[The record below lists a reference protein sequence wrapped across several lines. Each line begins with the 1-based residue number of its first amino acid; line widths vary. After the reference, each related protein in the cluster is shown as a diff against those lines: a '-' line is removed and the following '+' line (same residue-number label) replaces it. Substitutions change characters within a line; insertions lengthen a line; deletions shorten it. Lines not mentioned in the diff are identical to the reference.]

1 MAHFNFI
8 ACDNFDIKNLTDVET
23 FVDNY
28 PGFQTVALADASELQ
43 LLLQL
48 IGIDEFISY
57 NLNNSAFIKYWDIS
71 NFNFPELDEIKFDDF
86 YQKWKEIS
94 QRENS
99 MNEYGS
105 LIFLQGLS
113 SEWNKLNHRIIIQET
128 S

>member
-28 PGFQTVALADASELQ
+28 PGFQTVALADESELQ

-48 IGIDEFISY
+48 MGIDEFIAY
-57 NLNNSAFIKYWDIS
+57 NLNNSAFIKYWDTS
-71 NFNFPELDEIKFDDF
+71 NFKFPELDEIKFDDF